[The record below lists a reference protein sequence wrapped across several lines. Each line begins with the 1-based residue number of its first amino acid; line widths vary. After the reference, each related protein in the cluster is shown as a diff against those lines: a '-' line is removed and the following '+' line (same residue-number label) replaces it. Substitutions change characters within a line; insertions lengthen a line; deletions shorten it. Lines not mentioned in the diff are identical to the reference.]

1 MIDLTAHIEYLLMNH
16 DCVVAPGL
24 GAFLAHETP
33 ARYDSESGQFMPPTR
48 SLGFNQ
54 ALTINDGLLAES
66 VARRCGISLD
76 LARTEIDTAIS
87 SFRNQLE
94 EVKTLPLGNLGE
106 MSISEGSLVFE
117 PSASSAVSFRYGGFS
132 PIAITPIIEDASLER
147 TSEDIHESKI
157 ISIPTPLKV
166 AASMIILIVVC
177 GLFLTTGN
185 LLGNRHTNFA
195 SLDSGLRNSNI
206 EASNIAP
213 INHEETIQ
221 ISREIELNISV
232 PKEDICSTAHVTA
245 QPSDLPGRYI
255 LVVGSFPSKKLAI
268 KHIGDDS
275 TLSIIEMGDKFR
287 VYAAS
292 ASSMDEASVHANTL
306 RDKYPTVWICR
317 R

>member
-1 MIDLTAHIEYLLMNH
+1 
-16 DCVVAPGL
+16 
-24 GAFLAHETP
+24 
-33 ARYDSESGQFMPPTR
+33 
-48 SLGFNQ
+48 
-54 ALTINDGLLAES
+54 
-66 VARRCGISLD
+66 
-76 LARTEIDTAIS
+76 
-87 SFRNQLE
+87 
-94 EVKTLPLGNLGE
+94 
-106 MSISEGSLVFE
+106 
-117 PSASSAVSFRYGGFS
+117 
-132 PIAITPIIEDASLER
+132 
-147 TSEDIHESKI
+147 
-157 ISIPTPLKV
+157 
-166 AASMIILIVVC
+166 MIILIVVC

-206 EASNIAP
+206 EASNIAS
-213 INHEETIQ
+213 INNEETIQ

-232 PKEDICSTAHVTA
+232 PKEDICSSEHVTA

>member
-1 MIDLTAHIEYLLMNH
+1 A
-16 DCVVAPGL
+16 
-24 GAFLAHETP
+24 
-33 ARYDSESGQFMPPTR
+33 
-48 SLGFNQ
+48 
-54 ALTINDGLLAES
+54 
-66 VARRCGISLD
+66 
-76 LARTEIDTAIS
+76 EIDTAIS

-213 INHEETIQ
+213 INNEETIQ